1 MVDWMEIF
9 SLNHRRSFSFVWEHE
24 PQREKRHLL
33 WQAQRPVV
41 TMHLSMFLKNPKE
54 GGMEGR
60 GERRKGGWEREG
72 EGEEEEEG
80 GGVVGGKLTFF

>member
-1 MVDWMEIF
+1 
-9 SLNHRRSFSFVWEHE
+9 
-24 PQREKRHLL
+24 
-33 WQAQRPVV
+33 
-41 TMHLSMFLKNPKE
+41 MHLSMFFKKPKE

-60 GERRKGGWEREG
+60 GERRKRGWEREG